1 MALYHKYRPTTFDEV
16 VGNEQVI
23 ASLKAEM
30 QKETPAHAYLLY
42 GPTGCGKTTLGR
54 IIAKELGCHEDDFT
68 EVDSADF
75 RGIDTVRE
83 MRRQSQF
90 QPMSGKCRV
99 WLLDECFAKG
109 TKILM
114 ANGKSKNIET
124 IQVGDTVQ
132 NLVGTGEVVRTFQNK
147 VALEKVVRLQFNNG
161 TSCICSSDHLFYT
174 DRGWV
179 EAKALTFSDL
189 LFTPSCD
196 TMQDTNTSQR
206 SEINGTDMFVLR
218 QTVAKR
224 FNKVLQS
231 AMQSRTYTSNDK
243 ERNKNMPYL
252 QQRIHCAVVFR
263 KENLFKGMW
272 QYISRTK
279 TSRTQMER
287 GIDSKIES
295 IKKTCKTKRPTQVS
309 TNNSTKF
316 RTYEEKQ
323 PYALHQECEKNVEY
337 SQNQWYATC
346 MGRRKRRKWQ
356 VHTCSSIT
364 SNIIRVGNG
373 SCDSYEIEKPIPNL
387 LQSRCRQSGFET
399 CNRSRWRY
407 AQIDKDKKIGQEK
420 RRQVSRIRVESI
432 TFYKRR
438 SNDQS
443 FASVIGDK
451 ERNQGYVILHD
462 FEVDTDHS
470 YVANGVFVH
479 NCHQNSR
486 DAQHALLKALEDAPS
501 HVKYILATTD
511 PQKLLPT
518 IRGRCAQYQVNQLTN
533 KEMLILLRRIVKAEG
548 EKLTKEVYEHIIES
562 GQGHPRNT
570 LQILDQVLN
579 VEEDMRLEIAKQA
592 IELETDAIELC
603 RALMQ
608 RAGWKKVASILNKI
622 KDQDP
627 ESVRR
632 LVLSYC
638 NSILLKGENMTA
650 GLVMEHFIEPF
661 YNTGF
666 PGLTFACFSI
676 VCGEE

>member
-1 MALYHKYRPTTFDEV
+1 MALYHDYRPTTFDEV

-30 QKETPAHAYLLY
+30 QKETPAHAYLLH

-54 IIAKELGCHEDDFT
+54 IIAKELGCHEDDFA
-68 EVDSADF
+68 EIDSADF
-75 RGIDTVRE
+75 RGIDTVRD

-124 IQVGDTVQ
+124 IQVGDIVQ

-147 VALEKVVRLQFNNG
+147 VALERVVRLQFNNG

-196 TMQDTNTSQR
+196 IMQDTNTSQR
-206 SEINGTDMFVLR
+206 SEINGTGMFVLR

-231 AMQSRTYTSNDK
+231 AMQSRAYTSNDEK
-243 ERNKNMPYL
+243 RNKNLPYL

-323 PYALHQECEKNVEY
+323 PYALCQECEKNVEY
-337 SQNQWYATC
+337 SQNQRYATC
-346 MGRRKRRKWQ
+346 MDGRKRGEWQ
-356 VHTCSSIT
+356 VHPRPNAISV
-364 SNIIRVGNG
+364 IIRVGNG
-373 SCDSYEIEKPIPNL
+373 SCGTHEVKEPLPDL
-387 LQSRCRQSGFET
+387 LQSRCGQSRFET
-399 CNRSRWRY
+399 RNRSRRRY

-420 RRQVSRIRVESI
+420 RGQISNIRVESV
-432 TFYKRR
+432 TFYKRG
-438 SNDQS
+438 STDQS
-443 FASVIGDK
+443 FASIIGDK
-451 ERNQGYVILHD
+451 ERNQGYIVLHD

-486 DAQHALLKALEDAPS
+486 DAQHALLKALEDAPA
-501 HVKYILATTD
+501 HVYYILATTE

-518 IRGRCAQYQVNQLTN
+518 IRGRCTQYQVNQLTN
-533 KEMLILLRRIVKAEG
+533 KEMLMLLRRIVKAEG
-548 EKLTKEVYEHIIES
+548 KKLTKEIYEHIIES

-579 VEEDMRLEIAKQA
+579 VDEDMQVEIAKQA
-592 IELETDAIELC
+592 VELETDAIELC

-608 RAGWKKVASILNKI
+608 RASWKKVASILTKI
-622 KDQDP
+622 KDQDA
-627 ESVRR
+627 ESIRR